1 MELKAPAKVNWHLAV
16 GHRRQNGYHPI
27 SSIFQTCSLHDVI
40 NVEIGPGPFRV
51 DVTGLGPLCEKGCS
65 TLDKA
70 AILWH
75 EATGFDRSIVINV
88 EKHIPSQAGLGGG
101 SSDAATLLL
110 YLNCISTTHM
120 ESMKPMGKASL
131 MALGAKVGC
140 DVPFFISGC
149 RAAYVTGL
157 GEIVEEIE
165 AREDLKGFII
175 VPQGEKMSTGAAYAA
190 LDKRNIIPELESRQE
205 LERIY
210 RKPVSQ
216 WSFRNDFY
224 LVNKV
229 PEIETGE
236 GEKLLLTGSGSC
248 HVLLTER
255 EKLTLKK
262 GMSAIRVSF

>member
-16 GHRRQNGYHPI
+16 GHRRPDGYHPI
-27 SSIFQTCSLHDVI
+27 SSIFQTCSLCDVM

-51 DVTGLGPLCEKGCS
+51 EVNGLGPLCEKGRS

-70 AILWH
+70 AMLWH
-75 EATGFDRSIVINV
+75 EATGFDQSITINV

-110 YLNCISTTHM
+110 YLNSIATAPIAPM
-120 ESMKPMGKASL
+120 DKPAL

-140 DVPFFISGC
+140 DVPFFISEC

-165 AREDLKGFII
+165 PRKDLKGFII
-175 VPQGEKMSTGAAYAA
+175 VPQGEKVSTGAAYAA
-190 LDKRNIIPELESRQE
+190 LDKRDVIPELESRQE

-216 WSFRNDFY
+216 WSFRNDFD
-224 LVNKV
+224 LVNTV
-229 PEIETGE
+229 PDITLNQD
-236 GEKLLLTGSGSC
+236 EKLLLTGSGSC
-248 HVLLTER
+248 HILLTEK
-255 EKLTLKK
+255 EKPTLKG